1 MALNPIAY
9 TEKIITSFLKYQ
21 LTTYPLADPNL
32 HQQMRAL
39 LSLEQTRQSPLLKG
53 PYISLSRS
61 FRQGMRVQ
69 ELIAEGVLHPAL
81 AGLISFPYVY
91 GHQERAIRS
100 IHEGHP
106 TLVSTGTGS
115 GKTEC
120 FLYPIVSRC
129 LALRDEGADPGIVA
143 VLVYPM
149 NALAEDQL
157 TRLRDFLA
165 GTGISFGMYVGKTPE
180 DTADVSGKRLKSGA
194 SREQYRRE
202 LERAQQE
209 RRGTAVH
216 PSEERCSREEM
227 RAAGGQPRILLT
239 NVKQLELLLTRQTDE
254 SLFDGARLEYL
265 VFDEAHTFSGAV
277 GAETACLIRRL
288 RSFIGKGTRD
298 TTCIATSATIADP
311 ERGSE
316 AGRSFAARFFGVSA
330 DQVQLVAEEYESDL
344 WNETRTVS
352 PALPGDQIGHLT
364 KVLKAVDAGE
374 QAGSLIADALNGM
387 VGAAIDQAGW
397 EASLHELLSS
407 NEVVFQ
413 LAQGLS
419 RPRPLASLL
428 GDVTAQV
435 GRQIPEEE
443 ALAWLALGAAARR
456 DGRPLLR
463 PVVHNFVRGVPGAV
477 ATFPDPDGHP
487 RLWLSAED
495 EEGARKGAE
504 TSIRLRLMTC
514 TTCGQHYF
522 THAVADFLFTGE
534 APGGGEAV
542 GNGVV
547 WRTLDENV
555 GGRRVVLLDR
565 LISANE
571 DDGDPPRTAPVCLC
585 RSCGALHPNDYERCL
600 ACGLTGPLVRLLAV
614 AQKED
619 IPCRLTRCLSCGSPG
634 RQRGTGYREPARPVR
649 AVTVSDVHV
658 LAQDMVHH
666 AERRRLLVFTD
677 NRQDAAF
684 QAGWMQDHSRRFR
697 LRALMTE
704 HIHES
709 GIRIGDLTARLDDAL
724 AGDSE
729 LSRTLA
735 GEVWSQ
741 YRQEGAPQEHAR
753 ERKYFLRSQVL
764 REVATGV
771 KQRIGLEPWG
781 RIRLQYEGL
790 SPSSPF
796 VVNWAGELSLPADR
810 LMDGIAALL
819 DRMRRGYHLL
829 DPETRMFSRFWGD
842 GDREILMGYFP
853 QMPGVPKGLKLQRDG
868 GDDRARVSAWYS
880 QAGDTPLRQAA
891 LKWGVPRDQVLG
903 FLEALWEWLSNELK
917 VLAPVTLTGYRG
929 RAIPGCN
936 GVRQVDVDKLLIVSN
951 RGLWRCGTCRRT
963 QPRPTP
969 LDRCLAWRCDGELQ
983 YLPEDP
989 DNYDLALLD
998 AGVQMIRPREH
1009 SAQIPASDRELL
1021 ERQFKSE
1028 RELVNT
1034 LVCTPTLELGV
1045 DIGALD
1051 TVLMRNVPPLPS
1063 NYWQRVGRAGRRHRM
1078 AVNVTYA
1085 RTASH
1090 DRVYFAAPLRMLEGK
1105 VEPPS
1110 FNLRNE
1116 LMVKKHVHAA
1126 VLSRLHQLT
1135 HRHHGLSEGDRAEI
1149 GTMLAT
1155 AFPSQTKSYLFDEE
1169 GNVRTGPF
1177 DVSIFRTVVSKHE
1190 TILLNHI
1197 RSIFAQ
1203 GWPEPDNEVVTEDRL
1218 KEYVQ
1223 HTADDLEEVM
1233 RALKKRLGWAM
1244 EQMRRLNETRVQ
1256 RGTLEPDEE
1265 ALFQRCNRLI
1275 KRLKGQDGRQR
1286 RETEG
1291 FDDIST
1297 FSVLAAEGFLP
1308 GYGLETGSILG
1319 TAQVPRIM
1327 ADGRDL
1333 DLRRPS
1339 AMAVREFVPGNRIYA
1354 NGQRFQPRYYHFEAD
1369 SSSTTLF
1376 QVDTAT
1382 GAVTE
1387 VGASQGRGA
1396 LGAGTLRAVP
1406 ICDVD
1411 MTHLSHI
1418 TDEEE
1423 NRFQLPVA
1431 VYGYELGRH
1440 AGGQGF
1446 RWGTKDLFI
1455 RRGVHFRLVNVG
1467 AVSLIDNAARLG
1479 YPVCLV
1485 CGQSRSP
1492 FSSQTERDKFA
1503 EDHQQRCSQRIQPTG
1518 FYTDVVA
1525 DALSIPEFANREEAY
1540 SVLEALRTGATR
1552 VLEMETEDLNIL
1564 VIGIA
1569 GREEASGLLYDP
1581 MPGGSGLLDQ
1591 ICARFPEVAAA
1602 ALEVVNDCP
1611 SLCPRACIDCL
1622 FTFRNAFFH
1631 QHLNRRLAA
1640 DKFSSWGAE
1649 LSPSHPIPPR
1659 LPATAPSGR
1668 HAPVGPAEM
1677 RLRQLIQSA
1686 GFPEPKWQHGI
1697 QLGRPLGSTTPDCF
1711 FAGEDEQD
1719 PGICIYLDGLSE
1731 HIHGNPTT
1739 AMKDRQIREELRSRH
1754 YEVFEIPYTDLDD
1767 KAKMAQHF
1775 YRLGRI
1781 LLGKDR
1787 AKSLRDDPTW
1797 FTEAA
1802 TEQVA
1807 DIDEKVVPFR
1817 KVQGAPVARY
1827 KTCVPLVS
1835 LKAAAGGF
1843 GDSDAAETLDWVE
1856 PNTTR
1861 RLREGMFV
1869 AQVVGHSMEPLIPD
1883 GSYCLFAAPVIGSRT
1898 GRILLV
1904 QHRDIADAQTG
1915 GSFTVKKFDST
1926 GVSGKNTTERAGVI
1940 VLRPLN
1946 PAYEPIEL
1954 KETPENEVAVVAE
1967 FLEVLK

>member
-9 TEKIITSFLKYQ
+9 TEKIINSFLKYQ
-21 LTTYPLADPNL
+21 LTTYPLADPDL

-61 FRQGMRVQ
+61 FRQGMKVQ
-69 ELIAEGVLHPAL
+69 DLIAEGVLHPAM
-81 AGLISFPYVY
+81 ASLISFPYVY

-129 LALRDEGADPGIVA
+129 LALRDDGAEPGIVA

-180 DTADVSGKRLKSGA
+180 DTADVSGKRLRPGA
-194 SREQYRRE
+194 SREQYPRE
-202 LERAQQE
+202 LEKAQQE

-227 RAAGGQPRILLT
+227 RAVGGQPRILLT

-265 VFDEAHTFSGAV
+265 VFDEAHTFSGAI
-277 GAETACLIRRL
+277 GGETACLIRRL
-288 RSFIGKGTRD
+288 RTFIGKGTRD

-311 ERGSE
+311 ERGPE
-316 AGRSFAARFFGVSA
+316 AGRAFASRFFGVSS
-330 DQVQLVAEEYESDL
+330 DHVQLVAEEYESDV
-344 WNETRTVS
+344 WSDARTVS
-352 PALPGDQIGHLT
+352 PALAGDRKAHLAA
-364 KVLKAVDAGE
+364 VLSGVDAGD
-374 QAGSLIADALNGM
+374 QAGPLITNALHTM
-387 VGAAIDQAGW
+387 VGAKIDGTKW
-397 EASLHELLSS
+397 EKSLHDYLSA
-407 NEVVFQ
+407 NEVVYQ
-413 LAQGLS
+413 LAQALS
-419 RPRPLASLL
+419 RPRSLPDL
-428 GDVTAQV
+428 LKDVAAQV
-435 GRQIPEEE
+435 GRPIPEEE

-477 ATFPDPDGHP
+477 ITFPSEDGHP
-487 RLWLSAED
+487 QVWLSAED
-495 EEGARKGAE
+495 EEQAREGGAPLV
-504 TSIRLRLMTC
+504 RLRLMTC

-522 THAVADFLFTGE
+522 THAVADFRFTE
-534 APGGGEAV
+534 AAPGGGEAV
-542 GNGVV
+542 GDGVV

-555 GGRRVVLLDR
+555 GAQRVVLLDQ
-565 LISANE
+565 LISADE
-571 DDGDPPRTAPVCLC
+571 DDGDPPRTAPVFLC
-585 RSCGALHPNDYERCL
+585 RNCGALHPGDYQRCL
-600 ACGLTGPLVRLLAV
+600 ACGVEGPLVRLLAV

-619 IPCRLTRCLSCGSPG
+619 IPGRLTRCLSCAASG

-697 LRALMTE
+697 LRALMAE
-704 HIHES
+704 HINEL
-709 GIRIGDLTARLDDAL
+709 GIRVGDLTARLDDAL
-724 AGDSE
+724 AGDAE

-764 REVATGV
+764 REIATGV

-781 RIRLQYEGL
+781 RIRVQYEGL
-790 SPSSPF
+790 TPSSAF
-796 VVNWAGELSLPADR
+796 VVTWAQELSLSPDR
-810 LMDGIAALL
+810 LTDGVAALL
-819 DRMRRGYHLL
+819 DRMRRGYHLF
-829 DPETRMFSRFWGD
+829 DPETRMFSRFWGE

-853 QMPGVPKGLKLQRDG
+853 HMPGVPKGLKLQRDD
-868 GDDRARVSAWYS
+868 GDDRARVSAWYREG
-880 QAGDTPLRQAA
+880 GDTPLRQAA
-891 LKWGVPRDQVLG
+891 MKWGVQRDRVADFLG
-903 FLEALWEWLSNELK
+903 ALWNWLSTELK
-917 VLAPVTLTGYRG
+917 VLVPVTLTGYRG

-936 GVRQVDVDKLLIVSN
+936 GARQIDVDKIVIISN
-951 RGLWRCGTCRRT
+951 RGLWRCETCRRA

-969 LDRCLAWRCDGELQ
+969 LDRCLAWRCNGELE
-983 YLPEDP
+983 YVPEDAE
-989 DNYDLALLD
+989 NYDLALLD

-1009 SAQIPASDRELL
+1009 SAQIPADERERL
-1021 ERQFKSE
+1021 ERAFKSDK
-1028 RELVNT
+1028 ELINT

-1090 DRVYFAAPLRMLEGK
+1090 DRVYFSTPLRMLEGK
-1105 VEPPS
+1105 IEPPS

-1126 VLSRLHQLT
+1126 VLSRLQQLMHST
-1135 HRHHGLSEGDRAEI
+1135 YGLSEGDRDEI
-1149 GTMLAT
+1149 RTMLAT
-1155 AFPSQTKSYLFDEE
+1155 VFPSQTKSYLFEQD
-1169 GNVRTGPF
+1169 GTVRTGPF
-1177 DVSIFRTVVSKHE
+1177 DVSAFRTVASKHE
-1190 TILLNHI
+1190 ALLLDHI
-1197 RSIFAQ
+1197 RSIFTQ
-1203 GWPEPDNEVVTEDRL
+1203 GWPESDREVVTENRL
-1218 KEYVQ
+1218 RQYVQ
-1223 HTADDLEEVM
+1223 EAADNLARVM
-1233 RALKKRLGWAM
+1233 RALKKRLDWAM
-1244 EQMRRLNETRVQ
+1244 EQMRRLNHVRDQ
-1256 RGTLEPDEE
+1256 RGTLDPDEE

-1327 ADGRDL
+1327 SEGRDL

-1339 AMAVREFVPGNRIYA
+1339 GMAVREFVPGNRIYA

-1369 SSSTTLF
+1369 SSNAAIF
-1376 QVDTAT
+1376 QVDNAV
-1382 GAVTE
+1382 GAVAE
-1387 VGASQGRGA
+1387 VGAGQAQGT
-1396 LGAGTLRAVP
+1396 LGVGLLRAVP

-1411 MTHLSHI
+1411 MTHLSQI
-1418 TDEEE
+1418 SDDEE

-1440 AGGQGF
+1440 AGGQGYC
-1446 RWGTKDLFI
+1446 WGTRDILL

-1467 AVSLIDNAARLG
+1467 AVSLIDDAARLG

-1492 FSSQTERDKFA
+1492 FSSQTERDRFA
-1503 EDHQQRCSQRIQPTG
+1503 EDHQQRCGQRVQPTG

-1525 DALSIPEFANREEAY
+1525 DAVSIPACTNREEAY

-1552 VLEMETEDLNIL
+1552 VLEMEADDLSIL
-1564 VIGIA
+1564 VIGQA
-1569 GREEASGLLYDP
+1569 GLEETQGLLYDP

-1591 ICARFPEVAAA
+1591 ICARFTEVVAA

-1611 SLCPRACIDCL
+1611 SLCTRACIDCL

-1631 QHLNRRLAA
+1631 QHLNRGLAGDKLAA
-1640 DKFSSWGAE
+1640 LGTE
-1649 LSPSHPIPPR
+1649 LSPSHPIPHR
-1659 LPATAPSGR
+1659 LPAATPSGR
-1668 HAPVGPAEM
+1668 QMPVNVAEM
-1677 RLRQLIQSA
+1677 RLRQLMHAA
-1686 GFPEPKWQHGI
+1686 GFSEPQWQYGI

-1711 FAGEDEQD
+1711 FPGDDEQD
-1719 PGICIYLDGLSE
+1719 PGICIYLDGLSA
-1731 HIHGNPTT
+1731 HIHGNPAT
-1739 AMKDRQIREELRSRH
+1739 AAKDRQIREELRARH
-1754 YEVFEIPYTDLDD
+1754 YEVFEIPCTDLDD

-1787 AKSLRDDPTW
+1787 AKSLRDDPRW
-1797 FTEAA
+1797 FTDERI
-1802 TEQVA
+1802 ESDKQVL
-1807 DIDEKVVPFR
+1807 PFR
-1817 KVQGAPVARY
+1817 RTSGEASTRY
-1827 KTCVPLVS
+1827 KSCVPLVS

-1843 GDSDAAETLDWVE
+1843 GSPDTAETLDWIE
-1856 PNTTR
+1856 PNTNR

-1883 GSYCLFAAPVIGSRT
+1883 GSYCLFSSPVVGSRT
-1898 GRILLV
+1898 GRILLI
-1904 QHRDIADAQTG
+1904 QHRDIADPDTG
-1915 GSFTVKKFDST
+1915 GSYTVKEFDST
-1926 GVSGKNTTERAGVI
+1926 AVKGKDTIERRGTI
-1940 VLRPLN
+1940 YLKPLN
-1946 PAYEPIEL
+1946 PVYQRIDL
-1954 KETPENEVAVVAE
+1954 KNVPEDEVAVIAE
-1967 FLEVLK
+1967 FLEVLGI